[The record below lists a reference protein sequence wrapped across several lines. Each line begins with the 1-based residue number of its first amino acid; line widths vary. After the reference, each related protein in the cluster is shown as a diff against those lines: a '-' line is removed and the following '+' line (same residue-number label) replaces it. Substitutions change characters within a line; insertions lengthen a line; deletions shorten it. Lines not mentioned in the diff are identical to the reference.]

1 MFPSGLAVFNNTT
14 PAALTLGGQQ
24 VVDNNN
30 RANSGVS
37 ADSASELST
46 SQIASAELF
55 YNNNGAASYSTG
67 TTDQVFDFNAS
78 SSSTQDTTT
87 ELYHRHVRA
96 ANAFVVEDVE
106 KLLGMTVQVPTPNAT
121 NLTAK
126 ASPLNLFEGDSAQ
139 AMLGR
144 GPGQPRRQLV
154 EIEAVSS
161 SLVPLNGT
169 ARRLKLF

>member
-1 MFPSGLAVFNNTT
+1 MYPI
-14 PAALTLGGQQ
+14 
-24 VVDNNN
+24 D
-30 RANSGVS
+30 
-37 ADSASELST
+37 
-46 SQIASAELF
+46 SAELF
-55 YNNNGAASYSTG
+55 YNNGAASYSTG

-121 NLTAK
+121 NVTAK

-144 GPGQPRRQLV
+144 GPGQPRRQLLGVDSAPRRQLV

-161 SLVPLNGT
+161 SSVPFNET